1 MTKTCNTRSCRTS
14 RIWGAGKILL
24 IVYIVWLSILC
35 YFCVYGR
42 CLARDLL
49 CFHYCFFFLFYHAVA
64 TAANKDVYITE
75 ENSHHSSPQSPW
87 QGAYCRCKNLLH
99 NLNQF
104 HMLRNTKLRSML
116 TKGGDETQTIK
127 VSHWFVL
134 FISSGEPTLTHK
146 HINGVIRHKRFH
158 LDEVYL
164 FPFAHYSLSQYLNFI
179 WRVMLPPWFSAS

>member
-116 TKGGDETQTIK
+116 TKGGDETQIK
-127 VSHWFVL
+127 QLRCLTDLCCSFLPVNLPSHTNTSTVL
-134 FISSGEPTLTHK
+134 YVIKDFIWMKS
-146 HINGVIRHKRFH
+146 IYFH
-158 LDEVYL
+158 LHTT
-164 FPFAHYSLSQYLNFI
+164 A
-179 WRVMLPPWFSAS
+179 